1 MKKVK
6 IMLSKL
12 QITGSLLCNLADN
25 IEGLPSQ
32 LMMSYAQN
40 NVQTLPSSI
49 LSGFANKI
57 TGELFAL
64 DQELVFMSDDPADSI
79 FIAKLE
85 CIHKM
90 GTFTFENLWL
100 KKLGNPSMQAMLV
113 EALK

>member
-6 IMLSKL
+6 IRLNQL
-12 QITGSLLCNLADN
+12 TITKELHCNLADN
-25 IEGLPSQ
+25 TDGLPSQ
-32 LMMSYAQN
+32 LVMSYAQN
-40 NVQTLPSSI
+40 NRQTPPSSI

-64 DQELVFMSDDPADSI
+64 DQELVFMSDDPAESI
-79 FIAKLE
+79 FIARLE

-90 GTFTFENLWL
+90 GTLTFENLWL
-100 KKLGNPSMQAMLV
+100 KKLGNSAMQAKLV